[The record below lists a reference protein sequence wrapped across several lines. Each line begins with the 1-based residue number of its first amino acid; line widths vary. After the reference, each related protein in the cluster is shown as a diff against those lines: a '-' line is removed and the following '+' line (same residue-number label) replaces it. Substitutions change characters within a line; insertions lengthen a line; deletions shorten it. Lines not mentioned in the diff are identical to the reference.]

1 MVKSS
6 LTVKMIIE
14 IIIKDLNSALA
25 KLGYSK
31 NDIKIA
37 KCKNPEFGD
46 FSSSIP
52 LILAKIHKRSP
63 IDIAH
68 QIRDEMILSN
78 NIIEKITATDPGFIN
93 FKISKKYYYSVLEEI
108 LNKNDFGK
116 SSSGKNKNANVEF
129 VSANPTGPLTIG
141 HGRNA
146 ILGDVVSNILE
157 WNGFA
162 VTREY
167 YFNDAGRQMRILSKS
182 VKARYF
188 EILDKPFNFPEDG
201 YEGEYIKGIAKEIIN
216 DFGKELLSDDSIFK
230 SFPEKK
236 MFEHIKNTLRILEIN
251 FDEYSNEK
259 AFYDN
264 GEIEKLLNELKTK
277 NLIYEQDGATWFKT
291 SSLGK
296 EKDRVFIKS
305 SGEPTYRLPDTAY
318 HRNKVERNFDL
329 IVDVFG
335 ADHMDTYPDVILAL
349 DALGVQTN
357 HIKVLLYQFVTL
369 LRGGEKIKMST
380 RKATFI
386 SLNDLINEV
395 GVDVV
400 RYFFVMRGINTH
412 LNFDLDLAAD
422 QSDKNPVYYLQYAHA
437 RICNIIKR
445 VEKQGKNL
453 NAYNPLLLDHE
464 SEIDLLKQ
472 LELFPN
478 IVLSAKD
485 LLEPQVIANYL
496 QETAAK
502 FHKYYAN
509 CRIITEN
516 EDLTLSR
523 IALASATKIVLSNGL
538 KILGIKAPEKM

>member
-1 MVKSS
+1 
-6 LTVKMIIE
+6 MIIE

-31 NDIKIA
+31 NDIKIS

-52 LILAKIHKRSP
+52 LILAKIHKKSP

-68 QIRDEMILSN
+68 QIRDEIILSD

-116 SSSGKNKNANVEF
+116 SSSGKNKSANVEF

-188 EILDKPFNFPEDG
+188 EILDKPFDFPEDG
-201 YEGEYIKGIAKEIIN
+201 YEGEYIKDIAKEIID
-216 DFGKELLSDDSIFK
+216 DFGKELLSDDAIFK

-453 NAYNPLLLDHE
+453 SAYNPLLLDHE

-485 LLEPQVIANYL
+485 LLEPQVIASYL

>member
-1 MVKSS
+1 
-6 LTVKMIIE
+6 MIIE

-31 NDIKIA
+31 NDIKIS

-52 LILAKIHKRSP
+52 LILAKIHKKSP

-68 QIRDEMILSN
+68 QIRDEIILSD

-116 SSSGKNKNANVEF
+116 SSSGKNKSANVEF

-188 EILDKPFNFPEDG
+188 EILDKPFDFPEDG
-201 YEGEYIKGIAKEIIN
+201 YEGEYIKDIAKEIID
-216 DFGKELLSDDSIFK
+216 DFGKELLSDDAIFK

-277 NLIYEQDGATWFKT
+277 NLIYEQDGATWFKA

-453 NAYNPLLLDHE
+453 SAYNPLLLDNE

-523 IALASATKIVLSNGL
+523 IALASATKIVLRNGL

>member
-1 MVKSS
+1 
-6 LTVKMIIE
+6 MIIE

-31 NDIKIA
+31 NDIKIS

-52 LILAKIHKRSP
+52 LILAKIHKKSP

-68 QIRDEMILSN
+68 QIRDEIILSD

-116 SSSGKNKNANVEF
+116 SSSGKNKSANVEF

-188 EILDKPFNFPEDG
+188 EILDKPFDFPEDG
-201 YEGEYIKGIAKEIIN
+201 YEGEYIKDIAKEIID
-216 DFGKELLSDDSIFK
+216 DFGKELLSNDSIFK

-453 NAYNPLLLDHE
+453 SAYNPLLLDHE

>member
-1 MVKSS
+1 
-6 LTVKMIIE
+6 MIVE
-14 IIIKDLNSALA
+14 IVTKDLNSTLI
-25 KLGYSK
+25 KLGYS
-31 NDIKIA
+31 NVDIKVT

-46 FSSSIP
+46 FSSSVP
-52 LILAKIHKRSP
+52 LILGKIHKKNP
-63 IDIAH
+63 IDIAK
-68 QIRDEMILSN
+68 QIKSEMVSSGE
-78 NIIEKITATDPGFIN
+78 IIKKITITDPGFIN
-93 FKISKKYYYSVLEEI
+93 FKISKEYYYNILKDI
-108 LNKNDFGK
+108 LNTNDFGK
-116 SSSGKNKNANVEF
+116 NNSGQNKSANVEF
-129 VSANPTGPLTIG
+129 VSANPTGPLTVG

-157 WNGFA
+157 WNGFT
-162 VTREY
+162 VIREY

-188 EILDKPFNFPEDG
+188 ENINKPFDFPEDG
-201 YEGEYIKGIAKEIIN
+201 YEGEYINDIAKEIIN
-216 DFGKELLSDDSIFK
+216 DFGKELKSDDLIFK
-230 SFPEKK
+230 NFPEKK
-236 MFEHIKNTLRILEIN
+236 MFDDIKNTLTELGIS
-251 FDEYSNEK
+251 FDKFSNEK
-259 AFYDN
+259 TFYDN
-264 GEIEKLLNELKTK
+264 GAIERLISELKTK
-277 NLIYEQDGATWFKT
+277 DLIYEKDGATWFRT
-291 SSLGK
+291 TSLGK
-296 EKDRVFIKS
+296 EKDRVYIKS

-329 IVDVFG
+329 IIDVFG

-349 DALGVQTN
+349 DALGIKTS

-369 LRGGEKIKMST
+369 LRAGEKIKMST

-386 SLNDLINEV
+386 SLNNLISEV

-445 VEKQGKNL
+445 VGRQSKDFSV
-453 NAYNPLLLDHE
+453 YNPKLLSHE
-464 SEIDLLKQ
+464 LEIDLLMQ
-472 LELFPN
+472 LELFPG
-478 IVLSAKD
+478 IVLSSLD

-496 QETAAK
+496 QETATK

-509 CRIITEN
+509 CRIITED
-516 EDLTLSR
+516 EELTISR
-523 IALASATKIVLSNGL
+523 AALAGATKNVLSNGL

>member
-1 MVKSS
+1 
-6 LTVKMIIE
+6 MIVE
-14 IIIKDLNSALA
+14 IVTKDLNSTLI

-31 NDIKIA
+31 VDIKVT

-46 FSSSIP
+46 FSSSVP
-52 LILAKIHKRSP
+52 LILGKIHKKNP
-63 IDIAH
+63 IDIAK
-68 QIRDEMILSN
+68 QIKSEMVSSGE
-78 NIIEKITATDPGFIN
+78 IIKKITITDPGFIN
-93 FKISKKYYYSVLEEI
+93 FKISKEYYYNILKDI
-108 LNKNDFGK
+108 LNTNDFGK
-116 SSSGKNKNANVEF
+116 NNSGQNKSANVEF
-129 VSANPTGPLTIG
+129 VSANPTGPLTVG

-157 WNGFA
+157 WNGFT
-162 VTREY
+162 VIREY

-188 EILDKPFNFPEDG
+188 ENINKPFDFPEDG
-201 YEGEYIKGIAKEIIN
+201 YEGEYINDIAKEIIN
-216 DFGKELLSDDSIFK
+216 DFGKELKSDDLIFK
-230 SFPEKK
+230 NFPEKK
-236 MFEHIKNTLRILEIN
+236 MFEDIKNTLTELGIS
-251 FDEYSNEK
+251 FDKFSNEK
-259 AFYDN
+259 TFYDN
-264 GEIEKLLNELKTK
+264 GAIERLIDELKTK
-277 NLIYEQDGATWFKT
+277 DLIYEKDGATWFRT
-291 SSLGK
+291 TSLGK
-296 EKDRVFIKS
+296 EKDRVYIKS

-329 IVDVFG
+329 IIDVFG

-349 DALGVQTN
+349 DALGIKTS

-369 LRGGEKIKMST
+369 LRAGEKIKMST

-386 SLNDLINEV
+386 SLNNLISEV

-445 VEKQGKNL
+445 VGKQSKDFSV
-453 NAYNPLLLDHE
+453 YNPKLLSHE
-464 SEIDLLKQ
+464 LEIDLLMQ
-472 LELFPN
+472 LELFPG
-478 IVLSAKD
+478 IVLSSLD

-496 QETAAK
+496 QETATK

-509 CRIITEN
+509 CRIITED
-516 EDLTLSR
+516 EELTISR
-523 IALASATKIVLSNGL
+523 AALAGATKNVLSNGL

>member
-1 MVKSS
+1 
-6 LTVKMIIE
+6 MIVE
-14 IIIKDLNSALA
+14 IVTKDLNSTLI
-25 KLGYSK
+25 KLGYS
-31 NDIKIA
+31 NVDIKVT

-46 FSSSIP
+46 FSSSVP
-52 LILAKIHKRSP
+52 LILGKIHKKNP
-63 IDIAH
+63 IDIAK
-68 QIRDEMILSN
+68 QIKSEMVSSGE
-78 NIIEKITATDPGFIN
+78 IIKKITITDPGFIN
-93 FKISKKYYYSVLEEI
+93 FKISKEYYYNILKDI
-108 LNKNDFGK
+108 LNTNDFGK
-116 SSSGKNKNANVEF
+116 NNSGQNKSANVEF
-129 VSANPTGPLTIG
+129 VSANPTGPLTVG

-157 WNGFA
+157 WNGFT
-162 VTREY
+162 VIREY

-188 EILDKPFNFPEDG
+188 ENINKPFDFPEDG
-201 YEGEYIKGIAKEIIN
+201 YEGEYINDIAKEIIN
-216 DFGKELLSDDSIFK
+216 DFGKELKSDDLIFK
-230 SFPEKK
+230 NFPEKK
-236 MFEHIKNTLRILEIN
+236 MFDDIKNTLTELGIS
-251 FDEYSNEK
+251 FDKFSNEK
-259 AFYDN
+259 TFYDN
-264 GEIEKLLNELKTK
+264 GAIERLIDELKTK
-277 NLIYEQDGATWFKT
+277 DLIYEKDGATWFRT
-291 SSLGK
+291 TSLGK
-296 EKDRVFIKS
+296 EKDRVYIKS

-329 IVDVFG
+329 IIDVFG

-349 DALGVQTN
+349 DALGIKTS

-369 LRGGEKIKMST
+369 LRAGEKIKMST

-386 SLNDLINEV
+386 SLNNLISEV

-445 VEKQGKNL
+445 VGKQSKDFSF
-453 NAYNPLLLDHE
+453 YNPKLLSHE
-464 SEIDLLKQ
+464 LEIDLLMQ
-472 LELFPN
+472 LELFPG
-478 IVLSAKD
+478 IVLSSLD

-496 QETAAK
+496 QETATK

-509 CRIITEN
+509 CRIITED
-516 EDLTLSR
+516 EELTISR
-523 IALASATKIVLSNGL
+523 AALAGATKNVLSNGL

>member
-1 MVKSS
+1 
-6 LTVKMIIE
+6 MIVE
-14 IIIKDLNSALA
+14 IVTKDLNRTLI

-31 NDIKIA
+31 VDIKVT

-46 FSSSIP
+46 FSSSVP
-52 LILAKIHKRSP
+52 LILGKIHKKNP
-63 IDIAH
+63 IDIAK
-68 QIRDEMILSN
+68 QIKSEMVSSGE
-78 NIIEKITATDPGFIN
+78 IIKKITITDPGFIN
-93 FKISKKYYYSVLEEI
+93 FKISKEYYYNILKDI
-108 LNKNDFGK
+108 LNTNDFGK
-116 SSSGKNKNANVEF
+116 NNSGQNKSANVEF
-129 VSANPTGPLTIG
+129 VSANPTGPLTVG

-157 WNGFA
+157 WNGFT
-162 VTREY
+162 VIREY

-188 EILDKPFNFPEDG
+188 ENINKPFDFPEDG
-201 YEGEYIKGIAKEIIN
+201 YEGEYINDIAKEIIN
-216 DFGKELLSDDSIFK
+216 DFGKELKSDDLIFRN
-230 SFPEKK
+230 FPEKK
-236 MFEHIKNTLRILEIN
+236 MFEDIKNTLTELGIS
-251 FDEYSNEK
+251 FDKFSNEK
-259 AFYDN
+259 TFYDN
-264 GEIEKLLNELKTK
+264 GAIERLISELKTK
-277 NLIYEQDGATWFKT
+277 DLIYEKDGATWFRT
-291 SSLGK
+291 TSLGK
-296 EKDRVFIKS
+296 EKDRVYIKS

-329 IVDVFG
+329 IIDVFG

-349 DALGVQTN
+349 DALGIKTS

-369 LRGGEKIKMST
+369 LRAGEKIKMST

-386 SLNDLINEV
+386 SLNNLISEV

-445 VEKQGKNL
+445 VGKQSKDFSV
-453 NAYNPLLLDHE
+453 YNPKLLSHE
-464 SEIDLLKQ
+464 LEIDLLMQ
-472 LELFPN
+472 LELFPG
-478 IVLSAKD
+478 IVLSSLD

-496 QETAAK
+496 QETATK

-509 CRIITEN
+509 CRIITED
-516 EDLTLSR
+516 EELTIAR
-523 IALASATKIVLSNGL
+523 AALAGATKNVLSNGL

>member
-1 MVKSS
+1 
-6 LTVKMIIE
+6 MIVE
-14 IIIKDLNSALA
+14 IVTKDLNSALI
-25 KLGYSK
+25 KLGYS
-31 NDIKIA
+31 NVDIKVT

-46 FSSSIP
+46 FSSSVP
-52 LILAKIHKRSP
+52 LILGKIHKKNP
-63 IDIAH
+63 IDIAK
-68 QIRDEMILSN
+68 QIKSEMVSSGE
-78 NIIEKITATDPGFIN
+78 IIKKITITDPGFIN
-93 FKISKKYYYSVLEEI
+93 FKISKEYYYNILKDI
-108 LNKNDFGK
+108 LNTNDFGK
-116 SSSGKNKNANVEF
+116 NNSGQNKSANVEF
-129 VSANPTGPLTIG
+129 VSANPTGPLTVG

-157 WNGFA
+157 WNGFT
-162 VTREY
+162 VIREY

-188 EILDKPFNFPEDG
+188 ENINKPFDFPEDG
-201 YEGEYIKGIAKEIIN
+201 YEGEYINDIAKEIIN
-216 DFGKELLSDDSIFK
+216 DFGKELKSDDLIFK
-230 SFPEKK
+230 NFPEKK
-236 MFEHIKNTLRILEIN
+236 MFEDIKNTLTELGIS
-251 FDEYSNEK
+251 FDKFSNEK
-259 AFYDN
+259 TFYDN
-264 GEIEKLLNELKTK
+264 GAIERLISELKTK
-277 NLIYEQDGATWFKT
+277 DLIYEKDGATWFRT
-291 SSLGK
+291 TSLGK
-296 EKDRVFIKS
+296 EKDRVYIKS

-329 IVDVFG
+329 IIDVFG

-349 DALGVQTN
+349 DALGIKTS

-369 LRGGEKIKMST
+369 LRAGEKIKMST

-386 SLNDLINEV
+386 SLNNLISEV

-445 VEKQGKNL
+445 VGKQSKDFSV
-453 NAYNPLLLDHE
+453 YNPKLLSHE
-464 SEIDLLKQ
+464 LEIDLLMQ
-472 LELFPN
+472 LELFPG
-478 IVLSAKD
+478 IVLSSLD

-496 QETAAK
+496 QETATK

-509 CRIITEN
+509 CRIITED
-516 EDLTLSR
+516 EELTISR
-523 IALASATKIVLSNGL
+523 AALAGATKNVLSNGL

>member
-1 MVKSS
+1 
-6 LTVKMIIE
+6 MIIE

-52 LILAKIHKRSP
+52 LILAKIHKKSP

-68 QIRDEMILSN
+68 QIRDERILSD

-93 FKISKKYYYSVLEEI
+93 FKISKKYYYTVLEEI

-116 SSSGKNKNANVEF
+116 SSSGKNKSANVEF

-188 EILDKPFNFPEDG
+188 EILDKPFDFPEDG
-201 YEGEYIKGIAKEIIN
+201 YEGEYIKDIAKEIID
-216 DFGKELLSDDSIFK
+216 DFGKELLSDDAIFK

-335 ADHMDTYPDVILAL
+335 ADHMDTYPDVLLAL

-453 NAYNPLLLDHE
+453 SAYNPLLLDNE

-523 IALASATKIVLSNGL
+523 IA
-538 KILGIKAPEKM
+538 